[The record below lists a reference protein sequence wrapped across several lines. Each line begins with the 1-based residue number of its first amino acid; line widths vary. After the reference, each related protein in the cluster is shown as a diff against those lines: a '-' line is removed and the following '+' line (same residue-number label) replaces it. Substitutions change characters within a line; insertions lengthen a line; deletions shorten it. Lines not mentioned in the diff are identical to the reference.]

1 MMSLR
6 GFDVSKYARE
16 VSSKIRDYFSTDAGN
31 VRKVFIRD
39 KRSQNFAKVRD
50 KQEKK
55 QFLVKGRLSGGVML
69 WDVFELDG
77 FSKPKLSGTDFQFQE
92 EAIAFARD
100 RSLGRMSV
108 GYGKIRG
115 MFKAGK
121 GGVLVP
127 GRNIDT
133 PGQGHVN
140 VVHTKQGIVVG

>member
-1 MMSLR
+1 M
-6 GFDVSKYARE
+6 SKYASE
-16 VSSKIRDYFSTDAGN
+16 VSSKIRDYFSRDAGGVRNIFVRKNTDADAADF
-31 VRKVFIRD
+31 RK
-39 KRSQNFAKVRD
+39 

-55 QFLVKGRLSGGVML
+55 QYLVKGRVEGGVVK

-77 FSKPKLSGTDFQFQE
+77 FSQPKLSGTDFQFQE

-115 MFKAGK
+115 MFKAGR
-121 GGVLVP
+121 GGVIVP
-127 GRNIDT
+127 GKGIDT

-140 VVHTKQGIVVG
+140 VVHTKQGIIVG

>member
-1 MMSLR
+1 MSQR
-6 GFDVSKYARE
+6 GLEMSKYANE

-39 KRSQNFAKVRD
+39 KRSKGFAKIRD

-55 QFLVKGRLSGGVML
+55 QYLVKGRSTGAVVL

-77 FSKPKLSGTDFQFQE
+77 FSQPKLSGTDFQFQE

-108 GYGKIRG
+108 GYGSIRG
-115 MFKAGK
+115 LFKAGK

-127 GRNIDT
+127 GGGIDT
-133 PGQGHVN
+133 PGKGHVK

>member
-1 MMSLR
+1 M
-6 GFDVSKYARE
+6 SKYARE
-16 VSSKIRDYFSTDAGN
+16 VSSKIRDYFSSDAGS

-39 KRSQNFAKVRD
+39 NRNQNTTKIRQ

-55 QFLVKGRLSGGVML
+55 QYLVKGRVSGGIIL

-127 GRNIDT
+127 GGGIDT

-140 VVHTKQGIVVG
+140 VVHTRQGIIVG